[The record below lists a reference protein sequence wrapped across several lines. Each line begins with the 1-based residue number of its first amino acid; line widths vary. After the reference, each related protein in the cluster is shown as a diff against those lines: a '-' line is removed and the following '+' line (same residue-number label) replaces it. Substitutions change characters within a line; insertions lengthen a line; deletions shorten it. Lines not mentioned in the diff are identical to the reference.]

1 MLSLTGPL
9 TLPDDVLLIPVADLP
24 DETREQLAC
33 DPADVAVSRLQG
45 RTGSRIV
52 DAEAADLLARFRSP
66 RTLVEAVI
74 LFGRVRQ
81 IDPETVLEEA
91 YPFLRGMVESGF
103 LVPAGD
109 DEDAGAAASGAPRF
123 PAGSELPPPLAGR
136 VERTL
141 QLLDD
146 TEVALLAAPAGA
158 RPEIRP
164 EVSPIVRSVVKI
176 ERPLRGAGARHLVE
190 RFRREA
196 AFLAHLNGAGTPAL
210 LGQGEIDGRAYLEM
224 AYCPGVDAATA
235 AAEWRERPGGTG
247 RPELLALCRRIAGA
261 YAGLHRRGV
270 LHGDVHPRNVL
281 VDAAGAVWLLD
292 FGVARALD
300 GAPGLP
306 TSADRG
312 GIPFFYEPEFAAA
325 QLAGSPPPPA
335 SEAGEQ
341 HAVAA
346 LLYFLVT
353 GAHWFDFSLGK
364 EGMLRE
370 LATAEPL
377 AFTQRKIAAW
387 PALEEVLLRGLAKQP
402 AARFASL
409 ADFAAALD
417 RVEVPPGTATD
428 PAPADH
434 DAALGRLIDH
444 ALAAAGPDGPWLAA
458 GLSPAPTL
466 SVTYGAAGL
475 ALGLLQIA
483 QRRGD
488 ARLLAQADLWA
499 RRTAREIA
507 AAGEAG
513 FYNSD
518 IQITP
523 DVVGEGSP
531 YHSPSGVHAVAALI
545 ARAQGDVG
553 TQAAA
558 TAAFLAAA
566 ERPVVGL
573 DLTLGRASTLLGAAL
588 LLDAVPASRHFDPA
602 PLRAFGDAAL
612 AAIWQQLDAKPEI
625 AQSDVE
631 YLGIAHGWAGFLYA
645 TLVWCEVAGTAL
657 PAAVERRLDELA
669 AFALAAGRGLQ
680 WAWVLGRPGEAPTM
694 PGWCN
699 GSCGYVF
706 LWTLAHRR
714 LGHACYLELARGAA
728 WESWDSPE
736 AASTACCGLAG
747 RGWALLN
754 LYRHTGETVWL
765 ERARALA
772 RRAAQAGKTAG
783 DYPHSLYKGDFGLA
797 VLAADL
803 ERPEESAM
811 PFFEVAGYGGPA
823 GRRGRGGTLP
833 A

>member
-9 TLPDDVLLIPVADLP
+9 TLPEDVLLIPVSDLP
-24 DETREQLAC
+24 DETRQQLDC

-52 DAEAADLLARFRSP
+52 DADAADLLARFREP

-74 LFGRVRQ
+74 LFGRAREL
-81 IDPETVLEEA
+81 DPDEVLEGA

-103 LVPAGD
+103 LVPAGSET
-109 DEDAGAAASGAPRF
+109 DELDGPRRGAPRF
-123 PAGSELPPPLAGR
+123 PAGTELLGGR

-141 QLLDD
+141 QILED
-146 TEVALLAAPAGA
+146 TEVLLLAGSGGNGA
-158 RPEIRP
+158 
-164 EVSPIVRSVVKI
+164 SGGRSVLKI
-176 ERPLRGAGARHLVE
+176 ERPLRGAGARLLAE

-196 AFLAHLNGAGTPAL
+196 SFLSHLSGVGAPAL
-210 LGQGEIDGRAYLEM
+210 LRQGEVEGRAFLEM
-224 AYCPGVDAATA
+224 AFCPGVDAATA
-235 AAEWRERPGGTG
+235 AAEWRERGPEG
-247 RPELLALCRRIAGA
+247 RGELLGLCRRIARS
-261 YAGLHRRGV
+261 YADLHGRGV

-281 VDAAGAVWLLD
+281 IDSDGAVWLLD
-292 FGVARALD
+292 FGVARARD
-300 GAPGLP
+300 AATGLP
-306 TSADRG
+306 AAADRG

-346 LLYFLVT
+346 LLYFLAT
-353 GAHWFDFSLGK
+353 GAHWYDFSLGK
-364 EGMLRE
+364 EEMLRE

-377 AFTQRKIAAW
+377 SLTQRKIAAW
-387 PALEEVLLRGLAKQP
+387 PALEGVLLRGLAKRP
-402 AARFASL
+402 EERFPSL
-409 ADFAAALD
+409 TAFAAALD
-417 RVEVPPGTATD
+417 DVEVPATSTEQQV
-428 PAPADH
+428 PASSTTR
-434 DAALGRLIDH
+434 DAVLTRLIDST
-444 ALAAAGPDGPWLAA
+444 AAAAGPNGPWLAE

-466 SVTYGAAGL
+466 SVNYGAAGL

-488 ARLLAQADLWA
+488 ARLLAQADLWI
-499 RRTAREIA
+499 RRAAREIES
-507 AAGEAG
+507 AGETG
-513 FYNSD
+513 FYNSA

-523 DVVGEGSP
+523 EVVGEGSP
-531 YHSPSGVHAVAALI
+531 YHTPSGVHAVAALI

-553 TQAAA
+553 AQAAA
-558 TAAFLAAA
+558 TAAFLEAA

-573 DLTLGRASTLLGAAL
+573 DLTLGRASTLLAAAL
-588 LLDAVPASRHFDPA
+588 LLDAAPASRHFDPA
-602 PLRAFGDAAL
+602 PLRAFGDRAL
-612 AAIWQQLDAKPEI
+612 QEIWQALDPKPEI
-625 AQSDVE
+625 SRSDIE

-645 TLVWCEVAGTAL
+645 TLVWCEVAGTSL
-657 PAAVERRLDELA
+657 PTAVERRLDELA
-669 AFALAAGRGLQ
+669 AFALPSGRGLQ
-680 WAWVLGRPGEAPTM
+680 WAWVLGRAGEASTM

-714 LGHACYLELARGAA
+714 LGHTRYLELACGAA

-736 AASTACCGLAG
+736 GATTACCGLAG
-747 RGWALLN
+747 RAWALLN
-754 LYRHTGETVWL
+754 LYRHTGEAAWL
-765 ERARALA
+765 ARARDLA
-772 RRAAQAGKTAG
+772 RRAAQSGTASG
-783 DYPHSLYKGDFGLA
+783 EYTHSLYKGDFGLA

-803 ERPEESAM
+803 EHPAESAM

-823 GRRGRGGTLP
+823 GGTLP